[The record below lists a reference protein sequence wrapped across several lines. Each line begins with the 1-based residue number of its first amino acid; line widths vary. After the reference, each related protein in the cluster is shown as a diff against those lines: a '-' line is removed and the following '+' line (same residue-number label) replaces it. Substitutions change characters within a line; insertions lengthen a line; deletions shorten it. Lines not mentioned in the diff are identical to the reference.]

1 MSSPRLGVSISGIR
15 FGERLMTSSNAYRS
29 NAENCLRM
37 AQTACN
43 DRDRPFW
50 LNPAQSWLQLAEH
63 SARAGADLNAQDAGH
78 SAETH

>member
-1 MSSPRLGVSISGIR
+1 
-15 FGERLMTSSNAYRS
+15 MTSTNAYRS

-50 LNPAQSWLQLAEH
+50 LNLAQSWLQLAEH